1 MMMMASIGGDDGDNE
16 DAPSR
21 VQTSPLIL
29 TGANTDK

>member
-21 VQTSPLIL
+21 VQTSP
-29 TGANTDK
+29 TDTDWC